1 MIMKTVTDTEKKMP
15 AVEGGR
21 QGEDAVGSA
30 IFTPIIVD
38 PSVSCQAKRAILL
51 RRVELY
57 SLVQEIA
64 LISEGVG

>member
-38 PSVSCQAKRAILL
+38 PSVSCQAKRHCFYDGWNCIHWRKRLL
-51 RRVELY
+51 
-57 SLVQEIA
+57 
-64 LISEGVG
+64 